1 MAPSRLHLPPSIAI
15 RPLSPDEAVGL
26 ALDAVADRYLL
37 TDDEDPRR
45 TFVVNAVIRDF
56 LELFRTPSSPEAA
69 AERLAAR
76 TGCPADTLLPRIA
89 EFSRH
94 MRRQGVL
101 RRESAACVDAA
112 PPPILAAGAHVGPY
126 TIDECIAETAH
137 AVVYRGH
144 DAAGCAVALKALA
157 PHYATHARA
166 WDDFRCEVALLRTL
180 PPHAHICRLL
190 DYVEAPLPIAVLEFV
205 DGTTLHHAA
214 RDPALPLDERISMG
228 DGVLAGM
235 AHLHRRGVL
244 HGDVHA
250 RNFLRT
256 ADGRVK
262 LIDLGFARRSDEA
275 AGTSVHGGLPE
286 YMPPERVGEGSLSI
300 SSGPGD
306 ERAEVYQLGVV
317 LYELLVGARPYR
329 THARWRALAA
339 DIRAGRLLPLA
350 HTPDGEPIP
359 APLRAVVVRALALAP
374 TARHANAGALRRA
387 WRVAARR
394 AGVPLL
400 PSRRRARA
408 RSSAP
413 VEGACT

>member
-1 MAPSRLHLPPSIAI
+1 MVSTRLHLPLSIDL
-15 RPLSPDEAVGL
+15 RPLSADEAEGL
-26 ALDAVADRYLL
+26 ALDVVADRYLL
-37 TDDEDPRR
+37 TDTEDPRR
-45 TFVVNAVIRDF
+45 TFVVNAVIREF

-76 TGCPADTLLPRIA
+76 TGCPVDTLLPRIA

-101 RRESAACVDAA
+101 RRESAARVG
-112 PPPILAAGAHVGPY
+112 PPTPPLASGAHVGPY
-126 TIDECIAETAH
+126 TIDACIAETGH

-144 DAAGCAVALKALA
+144 DAAGHAVALKALA
-157 PHYATHARA
+157 PHYATHPRA
-166 WDDFRCEVALLRTL
+166 WDDFRGEVALLRAL

-190 DYVEAPLPIAVLEFV
+190 DYVEAPLPVAVLEFV
-205 DGTTLHHAA
+205 DGATLHQVA
-214 RDPALPLDERISMG
+214 RDPALSLRERIRAG

-235 AHLHRRGVL
+235 THLHRRGVL

-262 LIDLGFARRSDEA
+262 LIDLGFARRRDEA
-275 AGTSVHGGLPE
+275 AGRSLHGGLPE

-317 LYELLVGARPYR
+317 LYELLAGTRPYR
-329 THARWRALAA
+329 THARWSALAA

-350 HTPDGEPIP
+350 DAPDGEPIP

-374 TARHANAGALRRA
+374 TARHANAGVLRRA

-400 PSRRRARA
+400 ASRSHA
-408 RSSAP
+408 RSSAAM
-413 VEGACT
+413 EDACT